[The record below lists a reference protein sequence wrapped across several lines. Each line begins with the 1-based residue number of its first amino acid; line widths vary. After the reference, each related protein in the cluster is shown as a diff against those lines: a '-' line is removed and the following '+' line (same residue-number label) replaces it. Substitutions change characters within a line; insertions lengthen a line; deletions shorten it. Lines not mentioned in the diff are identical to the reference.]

1 MIDRPRREAGRVGT
15 QRDRRHPVLVLP
27 EDNGGLRG
35 VGEAVDGDAG
45 VGGGGGDEVA
55 GLGAVKDGAKGG
67 NAAAALVGV
76 PELQR
81 PAFHGGRRSISDS
94 NSGDGEE
101 LRRIGRIGHGRRFI
115 GILFWFWRE
124 ELDHFFVFFAG
135 RLRFYEKRHN
145 VGFIYKKG
153 IIPFFL

>member
-1 MIDRPRREAGRVGT
+1 M
-15 QRDRRHPVLVLP
+15 LP
-27 EDNGGLRG
+27 EDDGGLRWT
-35 VGEAVDGDAG
+35 GEAVYGNAG

-55 GLGAVKDGAKGG
+55 GLGVVEDGAKGC
-67 NAAAALVGV
+67 NAAAAAADLVGV

-81 PAFHGGRRSISDS
+81 PAFHGGRLSISDS

-101 LRRIGRIGHGRRFI
+101 LWRIGWIGHGQRFI
-115 GILFWFWRE
+115 GIGFLIWRE
-124 ELDHFFVFFAG
+124 EGALGPFFLYFSREVES
-135 RLRFYEKRHN
+135 LRKWAN